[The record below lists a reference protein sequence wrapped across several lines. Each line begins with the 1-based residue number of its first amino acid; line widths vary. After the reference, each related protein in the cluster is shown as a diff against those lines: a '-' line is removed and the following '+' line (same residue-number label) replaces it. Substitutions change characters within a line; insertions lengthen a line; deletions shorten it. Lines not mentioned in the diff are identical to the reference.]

1 MPAHAHYRPG
11 LRPWA
16 WWKWNAPELRRVVGR
31 DLAEDDE
38 ADCFDD
44 RLPAAEDSNLPE
56 WAKAKPT
63 LESRLSMTAMFTRM
77 NTGYLQRLDLLFAE
91 EKAIFKKYGSMITVY
106 DVQQGER
113 GKCVRCWEWVREIAA
128 MIDFDLDG
136 SLQRYEFW

>member
-1 MPAHAHYRPG
+1 MG
-11 LRPWA
+11 LVEVECTGV
-16 WWKWNAPELRRVVGR
+16 APRGR
-31 DLAEDDE
+31 TDLAEDDK
-38 ADCFDD
+38 ADVLMIACQP
-44 RLPAAEDSNLPE
+44 RTIPTCRSGQKE
-56 WAKAKPT
+56 KPT

>member
-1 MPAHAHYRPG
+1 
-11 LRPWA
+11 
-16 WWKWNAPELRRVVGR
+16 
-31 DLAEDDE
+31 
-38 ADCFDD
+38 
-44 RLPAAEDSNLPE
+44 
-56 WAKAKPT
+56 
-63 LESRLSMTAMFTRM
+63 MTAMFTRM

>member
-1 MPAHAHYRPG
+1 M
-11 LRPWA
+11 
-16 WWKWNAPELRRVVGR
+16 VGR

-44 RLPAAEDSNLPE
+44 RLPAADDSNLPE

>member
-1 MPAHAHYRPG
+1 M
-11 LRPWA
+11 
-16 WWKWNAPELRRVVGR
+16 VGR

-44 RLPAAEDSNLPE
+44 RLPAADDSNLPE

-91 EKAIFKKYGSMITVY
+91 EKAIFKVRLY
-106 DVQQGER
+106 DH
-113 GKCVRCWEWVREIAA
+113 CVRRSVGRARKMRA
-128 MIDFDLDG
+128 VLG
-136 SLQRYEFW
+136 VGA

>member
-1 MPAHAHYRPG
+1 
-11 LRPWA
+11 
-16 WWKWNAPELRRVVGR
+16 
-31 DLAEDDE
+31 
-38 ADCFDD
+38 
-44 RLPAAEDSNLPE
+44 
-56 WAKAKPT
+56 
-63 LESRLSMTAMFTRM
+63 M

-136 SLQRYEFW
+136 SLQRYEFWIPGDLYIPCEHWHNGACGIFVDAD